1 MYICIKIYATNC
13 DSRIHAAL
21 QSRFFLAEIAQSPGH
36 FSLEGPISQA
46 TTSGLATVQPIKF
59 LNQKCKADA
68 DNYLFV
74 SDKQR

>member
-1 MYICIKIYATNC
+1 MQHFKV
-13 DSRIHAAL
+13 
-21 QSRFFLAEIAQSPGH
+21 F
-36 FSLEGPISQA
+36 FSLLRLLSPQVTSLWKGTISQA
-46 TTSGLATVQPIKF
+46 TTSGLATVQPIKY